1 MLANLNGPLIDIDMD
16 ANNFYLDLE
25 SLGGYADTG
34 DRDFV
39 RQRIED
45 LCGSFKSHQD
55 FYFYMLI
62 VPPSTNESGLR
73 RYNELKPTLLACGRN
88 SGDVSEVET
97 PSFAEGKETVI
108 DGLKRIASDLE
119 SKSSFARLIE

>member
-1 MLANLNGPLIDIDMD
+1 MGWGAMALSPGFRGIDGWGDLDHPRDFSEDGKSTVKAIVMLANLNGPLIDIDMD

-45 LCGSFKSHQD
+45 LCDSFKSHQD

-62 VPPSTNESGLR
+62 VPPSTNESG
-73 RYNELKPTLLACGRN
+73 
-88 SGDVSEVET
+88 
-97 PSFAEGKETVI
+97 
-108 DGLKRIASDLE
+108 ASPLQR
-119 SKSSFARLIE
+119 A